1 MIEKNKKI
9 TSAKCI
15 IFLFMQ
21 NKRFLFVI
29 ILVALAFVQTALAER
44 ITFATWNIRY
54 ASEEDS
60 LAGNAWSVRAEKIAE
75 MVHYF
80 DFDIL
85 VVQEPDS
92 QQVLDLAALLPEYTY
107 IQTDPGKIHP
117 IYFKKDK
124 FKAVKS
130 GQFWY
135 SESGVPGEKGW
146 DAKHVRFCSWVNLR
160 RNKKRFFVF
169 NSHWDNAG
177 KEARNQSANVALEQ
191 VKKIAGRNRV
201 IFAGDMNTQADS
213 KAVTTLNSTNLLK
226 DAKDLAKM
234 KRIPAGSFTNFD
246 VNAISDRQID
256 HISVT
261 PSIPVYKYGVL
272 DNRYHDGKTWRY
284 PSDHFPVVIEFELK

>member
-1 MIEKNKKI
+1 M
-9 TSAKCI
+9 KCI

-54 ASEEDS
+54 ANEEDS
-60 LAGNAWSVRAEKIAE
+60 LAGNAWSVRSEKIAE

-107 IQTDPGKIHP
+107 VQTDPGKIHP

-135 SESGVPGEKGW
+135 SESGIPGEKGW
-146 DAKHVRFCSWVNLR
+146 DAKHVRFCSWVGLK

-177 KEARNQSANVALEQ
+177 KEARNQSANVALKQ
-191 VKKIAGRNRV
+191 VEKIAGRNRV

-226 DAKDLAKM
+226 DAKELAKV
-234 KRIPAGSFTNFD
+234 KRIPVGSFTNFD
-246 VNAISDRQID
+246 VNSVSERQID

-272 DNRYHDGKTWRY
+272 DNRYHDGKDWRY
-284 PSDHFPVVIEFELK
+284 PSDHLPVVIEIELK

>member
-1 MIEKNKKI
+1 
-9 TSAKCI
+9 
-15 IFLFMQ
+15 MQ

-44 ITFATWNIRY
+44 ITFATWNIRV
-54 ASEEDS
+54 ANEEDS

-135 SESGVPGEKGW
+135 SESGNPGEKGW
-146 DAKHVRFCSWVNLR
+146 DARHVRFCSWVNLR

-169 NSHWDNAG
+169 NSHWDNIG
-177 KEARNQSANVALEQ
+177 KEARNQSANVALKQ
-191 VKKIAGRNRV
+191 VEKIAGRNRV

-226 DAKDLAKM
+226 DAKELAKV
-234 KRIPAGSFTNFD
+234 KRVPTGSFTNFD
-246 VNAISDRQID
+246 VNDGANRQID

-261 PSIPVYKYGVL
+261 PSIPVYKYGIL
-272 DNRYHDGKTWRY
+272 DNRYYDGKTWRY
-284 PSDHFPVVIEFELK
+284 PSDHMPVVIEFELK

>member
-1 MIEKNKKI
+1 
-9 TSAKCI
+9 
-15 IFLFMQ
+15 MQ

-44 ITFATWNIRY
+44 ITFATWNIRF
-54 ASEEDS
+54 ANEEDS

-135 SESGVPGEKGW
+135 SESGNPGEKGW
-146 DAKHVRFCSWVNLR
+146 DARHVRFCSWVNLR

-169 NSHWDNAG
+169 NSHWDNIG
-177 KEARNQSANVALEQ
+177 KEARNQSANVALKQ
-191 VKKIAGRNRV
+191 VGKIAGRNRV

-226 DAKDLAKM
+226 DAKELAKV
-234 KRIPAGSFTNFD
+234 KRVPTGSFTNFD
-246 VNAISDRQID
+246 VNDGANRQID

-261 PSIPVYKYGVL
+261 PSIPVYKYGIL
-272 DNRYHDGKTWRY
+272 DNRYYDGKTWRY
-284 PSDHFPVVIEFELK
+284 PSDHMPVVIEFELK

>member
-1 MIEKNKKI
+1 M
-9 TSAKCI
+9 
-15 IFLFMQ
+15 
-21 NKRFLFVI
+21 
-29 ILVALAFVQTALAER
+29 
-44 ITFATWNIRY
+44 
-54 ASEEDS
+54 
-60 LAGNAWSVRAEKIAE
+60 
-75 MVHYF
+75 
-80 DFDIL
+80 
-85 VVQEPDS
+85 
-92 QQVLDLAALLPEYTY
+92 
-107 IQTDPGKIHP
+107 
-117 IYFKKDK
+117 
-124 FKAVKS
+124 
-130 GQFWY
+130 
-135 SESGVPGEKGW
+135 
-146 DAKHVRFCSWVNLR
+146 
-160 RNKKRFFVF
+160 F

-226 DAKDLAKM
+226 DAKDLAKV

>member
-1 MIEKNKKI
+1 
-9 TSAKCI
+9 
-15 IFLFMQ
+15 MQ

-117 IYFKKDK
+117 I
-124 FKAVKS
+124 
-130 GQFWY
+130 
-135 SESGVPGEKGW
+135 
-146 DAKHVRFCSWVNLR
+146 
-160 RNKKRFFVF
+160 
-169 NSHWDNAG
+169 
-177 KEARNQSANVALEQ
+177 
-191 VKKIAGRNRV
+191 
-201 IFAGDMNTQADS
+201 
-213 KAVTTLNSTNLLK
+213 
-226 DAKDLAKM
+226 
-234 KRIPAGSFTNFD
+234 
-246 VNAISDRQID
+246 
-256 HISVT
+256 
-261 PSIPVYKYGVL
+261 
-272 DNRYHDGKTWRY
+272 
-284 PSDHFPVVIEFELK
+284 

>member
-1 MIEKNKKI
+1 
-9 TSAKCI
+9 
-15 IFLFMQ
+15 MQ

-44 ITFATWNIRY
+44 ITFATWNIRF
-54 ASEEDS
+54 ANEEDS
-60 LAGNAWSVRAEKIAE
+60 IAGNAWSVRAEKIAE
-75 MVHYF
+75 LTHFY

-107 IQTDPGKIHP
+107 IQTDSVKIHP

-124 FKAVKS
+124 FKAIKS

-135 SESGVPGEKGW
+135 SESGIPGEKGW
-146 DAKHVRFCSWVNLR
+146 DARHVRFCSWVNLR

-169 NSHWDNAG
+169 NSHWDNIG
-177 KEARNQSANVALEQ
+177 KEARNQSGKMALEQ
-191 VKKIAGRNRV
+191 VKKVAGNYRA

-213 KAVTTLNSTNLLK
+213 KAVTALNSSNVLK
-226 DAKDLAKM
+226 DAKELAKL
-234 KRIPAGSFTNFD
+234 KYIPTTGSFNGFD
-246 VNAISDRQID
+246 VNDKAERQID

-261 PSIPVYKYGVL
+261 PSIPVYKYGIL
-272 DNRYHDGKTWRY
+272 DNRYHDGTKWRY